1 MVIGGM
7 GLALELRRLW
17 PSILLNETHPKM
29 LYRCVAGSRYSV
41 TDLHAA
47 VQWFVGHSNVVL
59 IDPIS
64 NDHAFDAALSAW
76 ATRQGYESG
85 WQDLVIQEANPIF
98 PAGEV
103 NYLWPPVKK

>member
-1 MVIGGM
+1 
-7 GLALELRRLW
+7 
-17 PSILLNETHPKM
+17 M